1 MIAEIFVFSCITYIP
16 TIIIWGVV
24 EYFESKKRPEYM
36 YDLLNNM
43 QLCYFVPLLNVFSLV
58 SYLSLRIIW
67 FVLYNI
73 CNLVFK
79 VIKKIYKFLRIDI
92 LFNKFIHIK
101 F

>member
-1 MIAEIFVFSCITYIP
+1 MVSDIFVFSCITYIP
-16 TIIIWGVV
+16 AIIIWGVV

-36 YDLLNNM
+36 SDLLNNM
-43 QLCYFVPLLNVFSLV
+43 NPCYFVPILNVLV
-58 SYLSLRIIW
+58 LISYLLLRIIW
-67 FVLYNI
+67 FVLYKI

-92 LFNKFIHIK
+92 LIDKFMHIR